1 MQTHLIPGVAPLR
14 QDFLVLA
21 ALAEAQRAGGPSAGP
36 RRFAI
41 AGPQGRAYRIVVCDR
56 GGEWIAALSRLARLG
71 FGCERPQVGMPLLR
85 HADAG
90 QPARPVERWPLR
102 SAHALAL
109 EGDAGP
115 RA

>member
-1 MQTHLIPGVAPLR
+1 MQIHLIPGIAPLR
-14 QDFLVLA
+14 QDLLVLA
-21 ALAEAQRAGGPSAGP
+21 ALSEAQRAGGPAAGP

-56 GGEWIAALSRLARLG
+56 GGEWVAALSRLARLG
-71 FGCERPQVGMPLLR
+71 FGCERPEVGMPLLR

-90 QPARPVERWPLR
+90 MPARPAEKGPLR
-102 SAHALAL
+102 AAGAFALD
-109 EGDAGP
+109 GDAGP